1 MPQFIIEREVPGA
14 SRMTEAEIREA
25 SLKSLEALRE
35 LGPEIRW
42 LHSYVT
48 DEKVY
53 CIYYAP
59 DEETIR
65 RHGLLASAPVDRVS
79 AVRRLLSP
87 VNYQS

>member
-1 MPQFIIEREVPGA
+1 MPQFIIERELPGA
-14 SRMTEAEIREA
+14 SSLTEAQIREA
-25 SLKSLEALRE
+25 SLQALAALQE

-65 RHGLLASAPVDRVS
+65 RHGLLAGAPVSRVS
-79 AVRRLLSP
+79 AVRRLLHP
-87 VNYQS
+87 ANFQ